1 MLHLYHPNSAQEI
14 DADLLNAAFGLTHAE
29 CRVASLLADGMP
41 LKSIAEMLGVQYD
54 TVRKQL
60 LSIYQKTATNRQPDL
75 VRLLLHLPATDV
87 RSALPAAPATSLVAI
102 EETA

>member
-1 MLHLYHPNSAQEI
+1 
-14 DADLLNAAFGLTHAE
+14 
-29 CRVASLLADGMP
+29 
-41 LKSIAEMLGVQYD
+41 VQYD